1 MASAAGVQSSEVKTP
16 SPTTTD
22 LKLVEQGGNIKP
34 TYSALSLGRR
44 RLILTTITVAG
55 LLGPLAGN
63 IYLPAL
69 PVLQNAF
76 GVGETAINA
85 TVTAFMVVFAFA
97 VRS

>member
-22 LKLVEQGGNIKP
+22 LKLVEQEGSIKP
-34 TYSALSLGRR
+34 PYSALSLGRR